1 MGCAGCRARH
11 KRHYGQP
18 KVGQKR
24 RSGKLGDNGPK
35 AVRRM
40 AQLPKKADLPHE
52 IGQRAEKSAFQIR
65 SSQPQSCRFL
75 RFWRLKKS
83 ISCVFSTSL
92 NIPTPPASTISDK
105 GNGVPSSLASAMIW
119 RDGRRNTTTVKAL
132 QFDLGLRE
140 RYDCDT

>member
-1 MGCAGCRARH
+1 MGCAWCRARH

-24 RSGKLGDNGPK
+24 GSGKLGDNGPK

-65 SSQPQSCRFL
+65 SSQPQFSLFL
-75 RFWRLKKS
+75 RFWRLETS
-83 ISCVFSTSL
+83 ISFVFSTTM
-92 NIPTPPASTISDK
+92 NIPTPPASK
-105 GNGVPSSLASAMIW
+105 SL
-119 RDGRRNTTTVKAL
+119 TAL
-132 QFDLGLRE
+132 
-140 RYDCDT
+140 